1 MTDSKTRK
9 ETPIY
14 SGVMAYFP
22 DAIEGVARVSFK
34 GNSKHN
40 GPGTPLKWT
49 RGKSND
55 HPDCIAR
62 HLATYEETDPE
73 DGELHVLHLA
83 WRALALAQETIERR
97 RNVVNPLLNQQTPG
111 LGIFRYQDGA
121 IGHPQGEKK

>member
-34 GNSKHN
+34 GNAKHN

-62 HLATYEETDPE
+62 HLATYEEVDPE

-97 RNVVNPLLNQQTPG
+97 RSRNDVNQPAQHPHPFGGN
-111 LGIFRYQDGA
+111 
-121 IGHPQGEKK
+121 IGFPQGEKK